1 MNETSIAQA
10 GTNYRKGVIFG
21 LTMAEVLLLL
31 IFCLLLFMATLNKK
45 INKLEEQLQIS
56 KSQNLENLDSIKILE
71 RSNLQYQANIETL
84 RSQNSQYEAN
94 IETLKNQNSRYQEN
108 IKALD
113 QTTSV
118 PKEVYDVVQKMND
131 EELRKYVENSDLA
144 STLSPEDFVEVFEK
158 AEQWDT
164 VTSQP
169 QNLEVNKLTEFAES
183 LNTDELNKLIENSE
197 LASTL
202 SPEDFDEIIEKA
214 EQWDIVANQP
224 QNLEVDKI
232 TEFAETLNTDELN
245 KLIENSELASTL
257 SPEDFNEVFEKAEQW
272 DTVTNQPQNPKV
284 DIITDLAKELK
295 PEQLNKLI
303 ENAYVASQTDAEVLD
318 AALEEFN
325 KPKEKP
331 PEPALAPI
339 DPEIRELA
347 ESVSLDDLKLLAE
360 GKMEE
365 KVEAGNNWPPII
377 SLPEAENY
385 SFKLGS
391 AQLTESFKGQLS
403 NEIVNQILRTLSEY
417 DADLIEVI
425 GHTDLQ
431 PMSMARVTNLDKSA
445 LEYFETAD
453 KVSLRAR
460 DNAGLG
466 YARALSVTK
475 HLLQTPELKDYTILP
490 YSAAQMVTPNHTIT
504 TKDDKFDSS
513 QLRRIEIRV
522 RRQNR

>member
-1 MNETSIAQA
+1 MNETSIAEA
-10 GTNYRKGVIFG
+10 GNSYRRGVIFG
-21 LTMAEVLLLL
+21 LTMAEILLLL
-31 IFCLLLFMATLNKK
+31 IFCLLLFMATLDEK
-45 INKLEEQLQIS
+45 IEELTKFNETLE
-56 KSQNLENLDSIKILE
+56 SQNYEYLRENKIL
-71 RSNLQYQANIETL
+71 LA
-84 RSQNSQYEAN
+84 QNA
-94 IETLKNQNSRYQEN
+94 RYKEN
-108 IKALD
+108 IDVLGQD
-113 QTTSV
+113 TSV
-118 PKEVYDVVQKMND
+118 PIEVYEVVTKMDD
-131 EELRKYVENSDLA
+131 EELFK
-144 STLSPEDFVEVFEK
+144 FV
-158 AEQWDT
+158 
-164 VTSQP
+164 
-169 QNLEVNKLTEFAES
+169 
-183 LNTDELNKLIENSE
+183 ENSE
-197 LASTL
+197 LAS
-202 SPEDFDEIIEKA
+202 S
-214 EQWDIVANQP
+214 
-224 QNLEVDKI
+224 
-232 TEFAETLNTDELN
+232 
-245 KLIENSELASTL
+245 L
-257 SPEDFNEVFEKAEQW
+257 SPEDFNEVFEKADQW

-339 DPEIRELA
+339 DPKIRELA

-403 NEIVNQILRTLSEY
+403 NEIVNQILQTLAEY
-417 DADLIEVI
+417 DADLIEII

-445 LEYFETAD
+445 LGYFETPD
-453 KVSLRAR
+453 KVLLRAR

-504 TKDDKFDSS
+504 TKDYNFDSS

>member
-10 GTNYRKGVIFG
+10 GNSYRRGVIFG
-21 LTMAEVLLLL
+21 LTMAEILLLL
-31 IFCLLLFMATLNKK
+31 IFCLLLFMATLDEK
-45 INKLEEQLQIS
+45 IEELTKLNETLE
-56 KSQNLENLDSIKILE
+56 SQNLEYFRENKIL
-71 RSNLQYQANIETL
+71 LAQNI
-84 RSQNSQYEAN
+84 
-94 IETLKNQNSRYQEN
+94 RYKEN
-108 IKALD
+108 IDALGQD
-113 QTTSV
+113 TSV
-118 PKEVYDVVQKMND
+118 PIEVYEVVTKMDD
-131 EELRKYVENSDLA
+131 EELFK
-144 STLSPEDFVEVFEK
+144 FV
-158 AEQWDT
+158 
-164 VTSQP
+164 
-169 QNLEVNKLTEFAES
+169 
-183 LNTDELNKLIENSE
+183 ENSE
-197 LASTL
+197 LAS
-202 SPEDFDEIIEKA
+202 S
-214 EQWDIVANQP
+214 
-224 QNLEVDKI
+224 
-232 TEFAETLNTDELN
+232 
-245 KLIENSELASTL
+245 L
-257 SPEDFNEVFEKAEQW
+257 SPEDFNEVFEKADQW

-303 ENAYVASQTDAEVLD
+303 ENAYVASQTDAEILD

-339 DPEIRELA
+339 DPKIRELA

-445 LEYFETAD
+445 LEYFETTD

>member
-1 MNETSIAQA
+1 MNETSIAEA
-10 GTNYRKGVIFG
+10 GNSYRRGVIFG
-21 LTMAEVLLLL
+21 LTMAEILLLL
-31 IFCLLLFMATLNKK
+31 IFCLLLFMATLDEK
-45 INKLEEQLQIS
+45 IEELTKFNETLE
-56 KSQNLENLDSIKILE
+56 SQNYEYLKENKIL
-71 RSNLQYQANIETL
+71 LA
-84 RSQNSQYEAN
+84 QNA
-94 IETLKNQNSRYQEN
+94 RYKEN
-108 IKALD
+108 IDVLGQD
-113 QTTSV
+113 TSV
-118 PKEVYDVVQKMND
+118 PVEVYEVVTKMDD
-131 EELRKYVENSDLA
+131 EELFK
-144 STLSPEDFVEVFEK
+144 FV
-158 AEQWDT
+158 
-164 VTSQP
+164 
-169 QNLEVNKLTEFAES
+169 
-183 LNTDELNKLIENSE
+183 
-197 LASTL
+197 
-202 SPEDFDEIIEKA
+202 
-214 EQWDIVANQP
+214 
-224 QNLEVDKI
+224 
-232 TEFAETLNTDELN
+232 
-245 KLIENSELASTL
+245 ENSELASTL

-303 ENAYVASQTDAEVLD
+303 ENAYVASQTDAEILD

-339 DPEIRELA
+339 DPKIRELA

-403 NEIVNQILRTLSEY
+403 NEIVNQILQTLAEY

-445 LEYFETAD
+445 LEYFETPD
-453 KVSLRAR
+453 KVLLRAR

>member
-1 MNETSIAQA
+1 MNETSIAEA
-10 GTNYRKGVIFG
+10 GNSYRRGVIFG
-21 LTMAEVLLLL
+21 LTMAEILLLL
-31 IFCLLLFMATLNKK
+31 IFCLLLFMATLDEK
-45 INKLEEQLQIS
+45 IEELTKFNETLE
-56 KSQNLENLDSIKILE
+56 SQNLEYLRENKIL
-71 RSNLQYQANIETL
+71 LA
-84 RSQNSQYEAN
+84 QNA
-94 IETLKNQNSRYQEN
+94 RYKEN
-108 IKALD
+108 IDVLGQD
-113 QTTSV
+113 TSV
-118 PKEVYDVVQKMND
+118 PVEVYEVVTKMDD
-131 EELRKYVENSDLA
+131 EELFK
-144 STLSPEDFVEVFEK
+144 FV
-158 AEQWDT
+158 
-164 VTSQP
+164 
-169 QNLEVNKLTEFAES
+169 
-183 LNTDELNKLIENSE
+183 ENSE

-202 SPEDFDEIIEKA
+202 SPEDF
-214 EQWDIVANQP
+214 
-224 QNLEVDKI
+224 
-232 TEFAETLNTDELN
+232 
-245 KLIENSELASTL
+245 S
-257 SPEDFNEVFEKAEQW
+257 EVFEKADQW

-339 DPEIRELA
+339 DPKIRELA

-445 LEYFETAD
+445 LEYFETTD

-504 TKDDKFDSS
+504 TKNDKFDSS

>member
-10 GTNYRKGVIFG
+10 GNSYRRGVIFG
-21 LTMAEVLLLL
+21 LTMAEILLLL
-31 IFCLLLFMATLNKK
+31 IFCLLLFMATLDEK
-45 INKLEEQLQIS
+45 IEELTKLNETLE
-56 KSQNLENLDSIKILE
+56 SQNLEYFRENKIL
-71 RSNLQYQANIETL
+71 LA
-84 RSQNSQYEAN
+84 QNV
-94 IETLKNQNSRYQEN
+94 RYKEN
-108 IKALD
+108 IDALGQD
-113 QTTSV
+113 TSV
-118 PKEVYDVVQKMND
+118 PIEVYEVVTKMDD
-131 EELRKYVENSDLA
+131 EELFK
-144 STLSPEDFVEVFEK
+144 FV
-158 AEQWDT
+158 
-164 VTSQP
+164 
-169 QNLEVNKLTEFAES
+169 
-183 LNTDELNKLIENSE
+183 ENSE

-202 SPEDFDEIIEKA
+202 SPEDF
-214 EQWDIVANQP
+214 
-224 QNLEVDKI
+224 
-232 TEFAETLNTDELN
+232 
-245 KLIENSELASTL
+245 S
-257 SPEDFNEVFEKAEQW
+257 EVFEKAEQW

-339 DPEIRELA
+339 DPKIRELA

-403 NEIVNQILRTLSEY
+403 NEIVNQILQTLSEY

-445 LEYFETAD
+445 LEYFETTD

-504 TKDDKFDSS
+504 TKDDNFDSS

>member
-10 GTNYRKGVIFG
+10 GNSYRRGVIFG
-21 LTMAEVLLLL
+21 LTMAEILLLL
-31 IFCLLLFMATLNKK
+31 IFCLLLFMATLDEK
-45 INKLEEQLQIS
+45 IEELTKLNETLE
-56 KSQNLENLDSIKILE
+56 SQNLEYFRENKIL
-71 RSNLQYQANIETL
+71 LAQNI
-84 RSQNSQYEAN
+84 
-94 IETLKNQNSRYQEN
+94 RYKEN
-108 IKALD
+108 IDALGQD
-113 QTTSV
+113 TSV
-118 PKEVYDVVQKMND
+118 PIEVYEVVTKMDD
-131 EELRKYVENSDLA
+131 EELFK
-144 STLSPEDFVEVFEK
+144 FV
-158 AEQWDT
+158 
-164 VTSQP
+164 
-169 QNLEVNKLTEFAES
+169 
-183 LNTDELNKLIENSE
+183 ENSE
-197 LASTL
+197 LASTT
-202 SPEDFDEIIEKA
+202 SSEKF
-214 EQWDIVANQP
+214 E
-224 QNLEVDKI
+224 
-232 TEFAETLNTDELN
+232 
-245 KLIENSELASTL
+245 
-257 SPEDFNEVFEKAEQW
+257 EVFEKAKQW
-272 DTVTNQPQNPKV
+272 DTITNQPQNPKV
-284 DIITDLAKELK
+284 EKITNIAKELE

-318 AALEEFN
+318 AALAEFN

-403 NEIVNQILRTLSEY
+403 NQIVNQILQTLAEY

-445 LEYFETAD
+445 LGYFETPD
-453 KVSLRAR
+453 KVLLRAR

-475 HLLQTPELKDYTILP
+475 YLLQTPELKDYTILP

-504 TKDDKFDSS
+504 TKDDNFDSS

>member
-10 GTNYRKGVIFG
+10 GNSYRRGVIFG
-21 LTMAEVLLLL
+21 LTMAEILLLL
-31 IFCLLLFMATLNKK
+31 IFCLLLFMATLDEK
-45 INKLEEQLQIS
+45 IEELTKLNETLE
-56 KSQNLENLDSIKILE
+56 SQNLEYLKENKIL
-71 RSNLQYQANIETL
+71 LA
-84 RSQNSQYEAN
+84 QNA
-94 IETLKNQNSRYQEN
+94 RYKEN
-108 IKALD
+108 IDALGQD
-113 QTTSV
+113 TSV
-118 PKEVYDVVQKMND
+118 PVEVYEVVTKMDD
-131 EELRKYVENSDLA
+131 EELFK
-144 STLSPEDFVEVFEK
+144 FV
-158 AEQWDT
+158 
-164 VTSQP
+164 
-169 QNLEVNKLTEFAES
+169 
-183 LNTDELNKLIENSE
+183 ENSE
-197 LASTL
+197 LASTT
-202 SPEDFDEIIEKA
+202 SSEKF
-214 EQWDIVANQP
+214 E
-224 QNLEVDKI
+224 
-232 TEFAETLNTDELN
+232 
-245 KLIENSELASTL
+245 
-257 SPEDFNEVFEKAEQW
+257 EVFEKAKQW
-272 DTVTNQPQNPKV
+272 DTITNQPQNPKV
-284 DIITDLAKELK
+284 EKITNIAKELE

-445 LEYFETAD
+445 LEYFETTD

>member
-10 GTNYRKGVIFG
+10 GNSYRRGVIFG
-21 LTMAEVLLLL
+21 LTMAEILLLL
-31 IFCLLLFMATLNKK
+31 IFCLLLFMATLDEK
-45 INKLEEQLQIS
+45 IEELTKLNETLE
-56 KSQNLENLDSIKILE
+56 SQNLEYFRENKIL
-71 RSNLQYQANIETL
+71 LAQNI
-84 RSQNSQYEAN
+84 
-94 IETLKNQNSRYQEN
+94 RYKEN
-108 IKALD
+108 IDALGQD
-113 QTTSV
+113 TSV
-118 PKEVYDVVQKMND
+118 PIEVYEVVTKMDD
-131 EELRKYVENSDLA
+131 EELFK
-144 STLSPEDFVEVFEK
+144 FV
-158 AEQWDT
+158 
-164 VTSQP
+164 
-169 QNLEVNKLTEFAES
+169 
-183 LNTDELNKLIENSE
+183 ENSE
-197 LASTL
+197 LASTT
-202 SPEDFDEIIEKA
+202 SSEKF
-214 EQWDIVANQP
+214 E
-224 QNLEVDKI
+224 
-232 TEFAETLNTDELN
+232 
-245 KLIENSELASTL
+245 
-257 SPEDFNEVFEKAEQW
+257 EVFEKAKQW
-272 DTVTNQPQNPKV
+272 DTITNQPQNPKV
-284 DIITDLAKELK
+284 EKITNIAKELE

-504 TKDDKFDSS
+504 SKDDNFNSS

>member
-1 MNETSIAQA
+1 MNETSIAEA
-10 GTNYRKGVIFG
+10 GNSYRRGVIFG

-31 IFCLLLFMATLNKK
+31 IFCLLLFMATLDEK
-45 INKLEEQLQIS
+45 IEELSKSNETLE
-56 KSQNLENLDSIKILE
+56 SQNLEYLKENKIL
-71 RSNLQYQANIETL
+71 LA
-84 RSQNSQYEAN
+84 QNA
-94 IETLKNQNSRYQEN
+94 RYKEN
-108 IKALD
+108 IDALGQD
-113 QTTSV
+113 TSV
-118 PKEVYDVVQKMND
+118 PVEVYEVVTKMDD
-131 EELRKYVENSDLA
+131 EELFK
-144 STLSPEDFVEVFEK
+144 FV
-158 AEQWDT
+158 
-164 VTSQP
+164 
-169 QNLEVNKLTEFAES
+169 
-183 LNTDELNKLIENSE
+183 ENSE
-197 LASTL
+197 LASTT
-202 SPEDFDEIIEKA
+202 SSEKF
-214 EQWDIVANQP
+214 E
-224 QNLEVDKI
+224 
-232 TEFAETLNTDELN
+232 
-245 KLIENSELASTL
+245 
-257 SPEDFNEVFEKAEQW
+257 EVFEKAKQW
-272 DTVTNQPQNPKV
+272 DTITNQPQNPKV
-284 DIITDLAKELK
+284 EKITNIAKELE

-339 DPEIRELA
+339 DPKIRELA
-347 ESVSLDDLKLLAE
+347 ESVSLDDLKLLAD

>member
-1 MNETSIAQA
+1 MNETSIAEA
-10 GTNYRKGVIFG
+10 GNSYRRGVIFG

-31 IFCLLLFMATLNKK
+31 IFCLLLFMATLDEK
-45 INKLEEQLQIS
+45 IEELSKLNESLE
-56 KSQNLENLDSIKILE
+56 SQNLEYLRENKIL
-71 RSNLQYQANIETL
+71 LA
-84 RSQNSQYEAN
+84 QNA
-94 IETLKNQNSRYQEN
+94 RYKEN
-108 IKALD
+108 IDALGQD
-113 QTTSV
+113 TSV
-118 PKEVYDVVQKMND
+118 PVEVYEVVTKMDD
-131 EELRKYVENSDLA
+131 EELFK
-144 STLSPEDFVEVFEK
+144 FV
-158 AEQWDT
+158 
-164 VTSQP
+164 
-169 QNLEVNKLTEFAES
+169 
-183 LNTDELNKLIENSE
+183 
-197 LASTL
+197 
-202 SPEDFDEIIEKA
+202 
-214 EQWDIVANQP
+214 
-224 QNLEVDKI
+224 
-232 TEFAETLNTDELN
+232 
-245 KLIENSELASTL
+245 ENSELASTL

-284 DIITDLAKELK
+284 DIITNLAKELK

-303 ENAYVASQTDAEVLD
+303 KNAYVASQTDAEVLD

-331 PEPALAPI
+331 PEQVLKPMNPK
-339 DPEIRELA
+339 IRELA
-347 ESVSLDDLKLLAE
+347 ESVSVDDLKLLAE

-391 AQLTESFKGQLS
+391 TQLTESFKGQLS
-403 NEIVNQILRTLSEY
+403 NEIVNQILQTLAEY

-431 PMSMARVTNLDKSA
+431 PMSMAKVSNLDKSA
-445 LEYFETAD
+445 LKYFETAD

>member
-1 MNETSIAQA
+1 MNETSIAEA
-10 GTNYRKGVIFG
+10 GNSYRRGVIFG
-21 LTMAEVLLLL
+21 LTMAEILLLL
-31 IFCLLLFMATLNKK
+31 IFCLLLFMATLDEK
-45 INKLEEQLQIS
+45 IEELTKLNETLE
-56 KSQNLENLDSIKILE
+56 SQNLENLKENKIL
-71 RSNLQYQANIETL
+71 LA
-84 RSQNSQYEAN
+84 QNV
-94 IETLKNQNSRYQEN
+94 RYKEN
-108 IKALD
+108 IDALGQD
-113 QTTSV
+113 TSV
-118 PKEVYDVVQKMND
+118 PVEVYEVVTKMDD
-131 EELRKYVENSDLA
+131 EELFK
-144 STLSPEDFVEVFEK
+144 FV
-158 AEQWDT
+158 
-164 VTSQP
+164 
-169 QNLEVNKLTEFAES
+169 
-183 LNTDELNKLIENSE
+183 ENSE
-197 LASTL
+197 LASTT
-202 SPEDFDEIIEKA
+202 SSEKF
-214 EQWDIVANQP
+214 E
-224 QNLEVDKI
+224 
-232 TEFAETLNTDELN
+232 
-245 KLIENSELASTL
+245 
-257 SPEDFNEVFEKAEQW
+257 EVFEKAKQW

-445 LEYFETAD
+445 LEYFETTD

>member
-10 GTNYRKGVIFG
+10 GNSYRRGVIFG
-21 LTMAEVLLLL
+21 LTMAEILLLL
-31 IFCLLLFMATLNKK
+31 IFCLLLFMATLDEK
-45 INKLEEQLQIS
+45 IEELTKLNETLE
-56 KSQNLENLDSIKILE
+56 SQNLEYSKENKIL
-71 RSNLQYQANIETL
+71 LA
-84 RSQNSQYEAN
+84 QNV
-94 IETLKNQNSRYQEN
+94 RYKEN
-108 IKALD
+108 IDALGQD
-113 QTTSV
+113 TSV
-118 PKEVYDVVQKMND
+118 PIEVYEVVTKMDD
-131 EELRKYVENSDLA
+131 EELFK
-144 STLSPEDFVEVFEK
+144 FV
-158 AEQWDT
+158 
-164 VTSQP
+164 
-169 QNLEVNKLTEFAES
+169 
-183 LNTDELNKLIENSE
+183 ENSE
-197 LASTL
+197 LAS
-202 SPEDFDEIIEKA
+202 S
-214 EQWDIVANQP
+214 
-224 QNLEVDKI
+224 
-232 TEFAETLNTDELN
+232 
-245 KLIENSELASTL
+245 L
-257 SPEDFNEVFEKAEQW
+257 SPEDFNEVFEKADQW

-331 PEPALAPI
+331 PEPVLAPI

-347 ESVSLDDLKLLAE
+347 ESVSIDDLKLLAE

-504 TKDDKFDSS
+504 TKDDNFDSS

>member
-10 GTNYRKGVIFG
+10 GNSYRRGVIFG
-21 LTMAEVLLLL
+21 LTMAEILLLL
-31 IFCLLLFMATLNKK
+31 IFCLLLFMATLDEK
-45 INKLEEQLQIS
+45 IEELTKFNETLER
-56 KSQNLENLDSIKILE
+56 QNYEYLRENKIL
-71 RSNLQYQANIETL
+71 LA
-84 RSQNSQYEAN
+84 QNA
-94 IETLKNQNSRYQEN
+94 RYKEN
-108 IKALD
+108 IDALGQD
-113 QTTSV
+113 TSV
-118 PKEVYDVVQKMND
+118 PVEVYEVVTKMDD
-131 EELRKYVENSDLA
+131 EELFK
-144 STLSPEDFVEVFEK
+144 FV
-158 AEQWDT
+158 
-164 VTSQP
+164 
-169 QNLEVNKLTEFAES
+169 
-183 LNTDELNKLIENSE
+183 ENSE
-197 LASTL
+197 LASTT
-202 SPEDFDEIIEKA
+202 SSEKF
-214 EQWDIVANQP
+214 E
-224 QNLEVDKI
+224 
-232 TEFAETLNTDELN
+232 
-245 KLIENSELASTL
+245 
-257 SPEDFNEVFEKAEQW
+257 EVFEKAKQW
-272 DTVTNQPQNPKV
+272 DTITNQPQNPKV
-284 DIITDLAKELK
+284 EKITNIAKELE

-431 PMSMARVTNLDKSA
+431 PMSMARVTNLDESA
-445 LEYFETAD
+445 LKYFETAD

-504 TKDDKFDSS
+504 TKDDNFDSS

>member
-1 MNETSIAQA
+1 MNETSIAEA
-10 GTNYRKGVIFG
+10 GNSYRRGVIFG
-21 LTMAEVLLLL
+21 LTMAEILLLL
-31 IFCLLLFMATLNKK
+31 IFCLLLFMATLDEK
-45 INKLEEQLQIS
+45 IEELTKLNETLE
-56 KSQNLENLDSIKILE
+56 SQNLEYLKENKIL
-71 RSNLQYQANIETL
+71 LA
-84 RSQNSQYEAN
+84 QNA
-94 IETLKNQNSRYQEN
+94 RYKEN
-108 IKALD
+108 IAALGQD
-113 QTTSV
+113 TSV
-118 PKEVYDVVQKMND
+118 PVEVYEVVTKMDD
-131 EELRKYVENSDLA
+131 EELFK
-144 STLSPEDFVEVFEK
+144 FV
-158 AEQWDT
+158 
-164 VTSQP
+164 
-169 QNLEVNKLTEFAES
+169 
-183 LNTDELNKLIENSE
+183 ENSE

-202 SPEDFDEIIEKA
+202 SPEDF
-214 EQWDIVANQP
+214 
-224 QNLEVDKI
+224 
-232 TEFAETLNTDELN
+232 
-245 KLIENSELASTL
+245 S
-257 SPEDFNEVFEKAEQW
+257 EVFEKAEQW

-339 DPEIRELA
+339 DPKIRELA

-403 NEIVNQILRTLSEY
+403 NEIVNQILQTLAEY

-445 LEYFETAD
+445 LEYFETPD
-453 KVSLRAR
+453 KVLLRAR

>member
-1 MNETSIAQA
+1 MNETSIAEA
-10 GTNYRKGVIFG
+10 GNSYRRGVIFG
-21 LTMAEVLLLL
+21 LTMAEILLLL
-31 IFCLLLFMATLNKK
+31 IFCLLLFMATLDEK
-45 INKLEEQLQIS
+45 IEELTKFNETLE
-56 KSQNLENLDSIKILE
+56 SQNLEYLRENKIL
-71 RSNLQYQANIETL
+71 LA
-84 RSQNSQYEAN
+84 QNA
-94 IETLKNQNSRYQEN
+94 RYKEN
-108 IKALD
+108 IDTLGQD
-113 QTTSV
+113 TSV
-118 PKEVYDVVQKMND
+118 PVEVYEVVTKMDD
-131 EELRKYVENSDLA
+131 EELFK
-144 STLSPEDFVEVFEK
+144 FV
-158 AEQWDT
+158 
-164 VTSQP
+164 
-169 QNLEVNKLTEFAES
+169 
-183 LNTDELNKLIENSE
+183 ENSE

-202 SPEDFDEIIEKA
+202 SPEDF
-214 EQWDIVANQP
+214 
-224 QNLEVDKI
+224 
-232 TEFAETLNTDELN
+232 
-245 KLIENSELASTL
+245 S
-257 SPEDFNEVFEKAEQW
+257 EVFEKAEQW

-331 PEPALAPI
+331 PEPALARI
-339 DPEIRELA
+339 DPKIRELA

-504 TKDDKFDSS
+504 TKDDNFDSS

>member
-1 MNETSIAQA
+1 MNETSIAEA
-10 GTNYRKGVIFG
+10 GNSYRRGVIFG

-31 IFCLLLFMATLNKK
+31 IFCLLLFMATLDEK
-45 INKLEEQLQIS
+45 IEELSKSNETLE
-56 KSQNLENLDSIKILE
+56 SQNLEYLKENKIL
-71 RSNLQYQANIETL
+71 LA
-84 RSQNSQYEAN
+84 QNA
-94 IETLKNQNSRYQEN
+94 RYKEN
-108 IKALD
+108 IDALGQD
-113 QTTSV
+113 TSV
-118 PKEVYDVVQKMND
+118 PVEVYEVVTKMDD
-131 EELRKYVENSDLA
+131 EELFK
-144 STLSPEDFVEVFEK
+144 FV
-158 AEQWDT
+158 
-164 VTSQP
+164 
-169 QNLEVNKLTEFAES
+169 
-183 LNTDELNKLIENSE
+183 ENSE
-197 LASTL
+197 LASTT
-202 SPEDFDEIIEKA
+202 SSEKF
-214 EQWDIVANQP
+214 E
-224 QNLEVDKI
+224 
-232 TEFAETLNTDELN
+232 
-245 KLIENSELASTL
+245 
-257 SPEDFNEVFEKAEQW
+257 EVFEKAKQW
-272 DTVTNQPQNPKV
+272 DTITNQPQNPKV
-284 DIITDLAKELK
+284 EKITNIAKELE

-318 AALEEFN
+318 AALAEFN

-339 DPEIRELA
+339 DPKIRELA

-403 NEIVNQILRTLSEY
+403 NQIVNQILQTLAEY

-445 LEYFETAD
+445 LGYFETPD
-453 KVSLRAR
+453 KVLLRAR

-475 HLLQTPELKDYTILP
+475 YLLQTPELKDYTILP

-504 TKDDKFDSS
+504 TKDDNFDSS

>member
-1 MNETSIAQA
+1 MNETSIAEA
-10 GTNYRKGVIFG
+10 GNSYRRGVIFG
-21 LTMAEVLLLL
+21 LTMAEILLLL
-31 IFCLLLFMATLNKK
+31 IFCLLLFMATLDEK
-45 INKLEEQLQIS
+45 IEELTKFNETLE
-56 KSQNLENLDSIKILE
+56 SQNLEYFRENKIL
-71 RSNLQYQANIETL
+71 LAQNI
-84 RSQNSQYEAN
+84 
-94 IETLKNQNSRYQEN
+94 RYKEN
-108 IKALD
+108 IDALGQD
-113 QTTSV
+113 TSV
-118 PKEVYDVVQKMND
+118 PIEVYEVVTKMDD
-131 EELRKYVENSDLA
+131 EELFK
-144 STLSPEDFVEVFEK
+144 FV
-158 AEQWDT
+158 
-164 VTSQP
+164 
-169 QNLEVNKLTEFAES
+169 
-183 LNTDELNKLIENSE
+183 ENSE

-202 SPEDFDEIIEKA
+202 SPEDF
-214 EQWDIVANQP
+214 
-224 QNLEVDKI
+224 
-232 TEFAETLNTDELN
+232 
-245 KLIENSELASTL
+245 S
-257 SPEDFNEVFEKAEQW
+257 EVFEKAEQW

-295 PEQLNKLI
+295 AEQLNKLI
-303 ENAYVASQTDAEVLD
+303 ENAYVASQTDAEILD

-339 DPEIRELA
+339 DPKVRELA

-403 NEIVNQILRTLSEY
+403 NEIVNQILQTLSEY

-445 LEYFETAD
+445 LEYFETPD

>member
-1 MNETSIAQA
+1 MNETSIAEA
-10 GTNYRKGVIFG
+10 GNSYRRGVIFG

-31 IFCLLLFMATLNKK
+31 IFCLLLFMATLDEK
-45 INKLEEQLQIS
+45 IEELSKLNETLE
-56 KSQNLENLDSIKILE
+56 SQNLEYLKENKIL
-71 RSNLQYQANIETL
+71 LA
-84 RSQNSQYEAN
+84 QNA
-94 IETLKNQNSRYQEN
+94 RYKEN
-108 IKALD
+108 IDALGQD
-113 QTTSV
+113 TSV
-118 PKEVYDVVQKMND
+118 PVEVYEVVTKMDD
-131 EELRKYVENSDLA
+131 EELFK
-144 STLSPEDFVEVFEK
+144 FV
-158 AEQWDT
+158 
-164 VTSQP
+164 
-169 QNLEVNKLTEFAES
+169 
-183 LNTDELNKLIENSE
+183 
-197 LASTL
+197 
-202 SPEDFDEIIEKA
+202 
-214 EQWDIVANQP
+214 
-224 QNLEVDKI
+224 
-232 TEFAETLNTDELN
+232 
-245 KLIENSELASTL
+245 ENSELASTL

-431 PMSMARVTNLDKSA
+431 PMSMARVTNLDESA
-445 LEYFETAD
+445 LKYFETAD

-504 TKDDKFDSS
+504 TKDDNFDSS

>member
-1 MNETSIAQA
+1 MNETSIAEA
-10 GTNYRKGVIFG
+10 GNSYRRGVIFG
-21 LTMAEVLLLL
+21 LTMAEILLLL
-31 IFCLLLFMATLNKK
+31 IFCLLLFMATLDEK
-45 INKLEEQLQIS
+45 IEELSKLNETLE
-56 KSQNLENLDSIKILE
+56 SQNLEYLKENKIL
-71 RSNLQYQANIETL
+71 LA
-84 RSQNSQYEAN
+84 QNA
-94 IETLKNQNSRYQEN
+94 RYKEN
-108 IKALD
+108 IDVLGQD
-113 QTTSV
+113 TSV
-118 PKEVYDVVQKMND
+118 PIEVYEVVTKMDD
-131 EELRKYVENSDLA
+131 EELFK
-144 STLSPEDFVEVFEK
+144 FV
-158 AEQWDT
+158 
-164 VTSQP
+164 
-169 QNLEVNKLTEFAES
+169 
-183 LNTDELNKLIENSE
+183 ENSE
-197 LASTL
+197 LASTT
-202 SPEDFDEIIEKA
+202 SSEKF
-214 EQWDIVANQP
+214 E
-224 QNLEVDKI
+224 
-232 TEFAETLNTDELN
+232 
-245 KLIENSELASTL
+245 
-257 SPEDFNEVFEKAEQW
+257 EVFEKAKQW
-272 DTVTNQPQNPKV
+272 DTITNQPQNPKV
-284 DIITDLAKELK
+284 EKITNIAKELE

-504 TKDDKFDSS
+504 TKDDNFDSS

>member
-1 MNETSIAQA
+1 MNETSIAEA
-10 GTNYRKGVIFG
+10 GNSYRRGVIFG

-31 IFCLLLFMATLNKK
+31 IFCLLLFMATLDEK
-45 INKLEEQLQIS
+45 IEELS
-56 KSQNLENLDSIKILE
+56 KSNETLESQNSEYLRENKILLAQNARYRE
-71 RSNLQYQANIETL
+71 NIETL
-84 RSQNSQYEAN
+84 GQ
-94 IETLKNQNSRYQEN
+94 
-108 IKALD
+108 D
-113 QTTSV
+113 TSV
-118 PKEVYDVVQKMND
+118 PVEVYEVVTKMDD
-131 EELRKYVENSDLA
+131 EELFK
-144 STLSPEDFVEVFEK
+144 FV
-158 AEQWDT
+158 
-164 VTSQP
+164 
-169 QNLEVNKLTEFAES
+169 
-183 LNTDELNKLIENSE
+183 ENSE
-197 LASTL
+197 LASSL
-202 SPEDFDEIIEKA
+202 SPEDFI
-214 EQWDIVANQP
+214 
-224 QNLEVDKI
+224 
-232 TEFAETLNTDELN
+232 
-245 KLIENSELASTL
+245 
-257 SPEDFNEVFEKAEQW
+257 EVFEKAEQW
-272 DTVTNQPQNPKV
+272 DTVTNQSQNPKV
-284 DIITDLAKELK
+284 DIITDLAKKLK

-303 ENAYVASQTDAEVLD
+303 ENAYVASQTDADVLD

-331 PEPALAPI
+331 SEPILKPM
-339 DPEIRELA
+339 DPKIRELA
-347 ESVSLDDLKLLAE
+347 ESVSIDDLKLLAE

-391 AQLTESFKGQLS
+391 AQLTESFKVQLS
-403 NEIVNQILRTLSEY
+403 NEIVNQILQTLSEY

>member
-1 MNETSIAQA
+1 MNETSIAEA
-10 GTNYRKGVIFG
+10 GNSYRRGVIFG
-21 LTMAEVLLLL
+21 LTMAEILLLL
-31 IFCLLLFMATLNKK
+31 IFCLLLFMATLDEK
-45 INKLEEQLQIS
+45 IEELTKFNETLE
-56 KSQNLENLDSIKILE
+56 SQNLEYLRENKIL
-71 RSNLQYQANIETL
+71 LA
-84 RSQNSQYEAN
+84 QNA
-94 IETLKNQNSRYQEN
+94 RYKEN
-108 IKALD
+108 IDVLGQD
-113 QTTSV
+113 TSV
-118 PKEVYDVVQKMND
+118 PVEVYEVVTKMDD
-131 EELRKYVENSDLA
+131 EELFK
-144 STLSPEDFVEVFEK
+144 FV
-158 AEQWDT
+158 
-164 VTSQP
+164 
-169 QNLEVNKLTEFAES
+169 
-183 LNTDELNKLIENSE
+183 ENSE

-202 SPEDFDEIIEKA
+202 SPEDF
-214 EQWDIVANQP
+214 
-224 QNLEVDKI
+224 
-232 TEFAETLNTDELN
+232 
-245 KLIENSELASTL
+245 S
-257 SPEDFNEVFEKAEQW
+257 EVFEKAEQW

-339 DPEIRELA
+339 DPKIRELA

-403 NEIVNQILRTLSEY
+403 NEIVNQILQTLSEY

-445 LEYFETAD
+445 LKYFETPD
-453 KVSLRAR
+453 KISLRAR

>member
-1 MNETSIAQA
+1 MNETSIAEA
-10 GTNYRKGVIFG
+10 GNSYRRGVIFG
-21 LTMAEVLLLL
+21 LTMAEILLLL
-31 IFCLLLFMATLNKK
+31 IFCLLLFMATLDEK
-45 INKLEEQLQIS
+45 IEELTKLNETLE
-56 KSQNLENLDSIKILE
+56 SQNLEYSRENKIL
-71 RSNLQYQANIETL
+71 LA
-84 RSQNSQYEAN
+84 QNV
-94 IETLKNQNSRYQEN
+94 RYKEN
-108 IKALD
+108 IDALGQD
-113 QTTSV
+113 TSV
-118 PKEVYDVVQKMND
+118 PIEVYEVVTKMDD
-131 EELRKYVENSDLA
+131 EELFK
-144 STLSPEDFVEVFEK
+144 FV
-158 AEQWDT
+158 
-164 VTSQP
+164 
-169 QNLEVNKLTEFAES
+169 
-183 LNTDELNKLIENSE
+183 ENSE

-202 SPEDFDEIIEKA
+202 SPEDF
-214 EQWDIVANQP
+214 
-224 QNLEVDKI
+224 
-232 TEFAETLNTDELN
+232 
-245 KLIENSELASTL
+245 S
-257 SPEDFNEVFEKAEQW
+257 EVFEKAEQW

-303 ENAYVASQTDAEVLD
+303 ENAYVASQTDAEILD

-339 DPEIRELA
+339 DPKIRELA

-445 LEYFETAD
+445 LEYFETTD

-504 TKDDKFDSS
+504 TKDDNFDSS

>member
-1 MNETSIAQA
+1 MNETSIAEA
-10 GTNYRKGVIFG
+10 GNSYRRGVIFG
-21 LTMAEVLLLL
+21 LTMAEILLLL
-31 IFCLLLFMATLNKK
+31 IFCLLLFMATLDEK
-45 INKLEEQLQIS
+45 IEELTKFNETLE
-56 KSQNLENLDSIKILE
+56 SQNYEYLRENKIL
-71 RSNLQYQANIETL
+71 LA
-84 RSQNSQYEAN
+84 QNA
-94 IETLKNQNSRYQEN
+94 RYKEN
-108 IKALD
+108 IDVLGQD
-113 QTTSV
+113 TSV
-118 PKEVYDVVQKMND
+118 PVEVYEVVTKMDN
-131 EELRKYVENSDLA
+131 EELSKFVENSELA
-144 STLSPEDFVEVFEK
+144 STTTSEKFVEVFEK
-158 AEQWDT
+158 A
-164 VTSQP
+164 
-169 QNLEVNKLTEFAES
+169 K
-183 LNTDELNKLIENSE
+183 
-197 LASTL
+197 
-202 SPEDFDEIIEKA
+202 
-214 EQWDIVANQP
+214 
-224 QNLEVDKI
+224 
-232 TEFAETLNTDELN
+232 
-245 KLIENSELASTL
+245 
-257 SPEDFNEVFEKAEQW
+257 QW

-284 DIITDLAKELK
+284 DKISNIAKELE

-303 ENAYVASQTDAEVLD
+303 ENAYVASQTDAEILD

-339 DPEIRELA
+339 DPKIRELA

-445 LEYFETAD
+445 LEYFETTD

>member
-1 MNETSIAQA
+1 MNETSIAHA

-84 RSQNSQYEAN
+84 RSQNSQFEAN
-94 IETLKNQNSRYQEN
+94 IETLKNQNLRYQEN
-108 IKALD
+108 IKALN

-118 PKEVYDVVQKMND
+118 PKDVYDVVQKMDD
-131 EELRKYVENSDLA
+131 EELRKYIENSVLA

-158 AEQWDT
+158 AEQWDI

-169 QNLEVNKLTEFAES
+169 QNLEVNKI
-183 LNTDELNKLIENSE
+183 TD
-197 LASTL
+197 
-202 SPEDFDEIIEKA
+202 
-214 EQWDIVANQP
+214 
-224 QNLEVDKI
+224 
-232 TEFAETLNTDELN
+232 FAETLSTDE
-245 KLIENSELASTL
+245 
-257 SPEDFNEVFEKAEQW
+257 
-272 DTVTNQPQNPKV
+272 
-284 DIITDLAKELK
+284 
-295 PEQLNKLI
+295 LNKLI
-303 ENAYVASQTDAEVLD
+303 ENAYVASQTDADVLD
-318 AALEEFN
+318 TALNEFN
-325 KPKEKP
+325 KPKEKAQ
-331 PEPALAPI
+331 EPILEPM

-347 ESVSLDDLKLLAE
+347 ETVSLNDLKLLAE

-403 NEIVNQILRTLSEY
+403 NEIVNQILQTLSEY

-431 PMSMARVTNLDKSA
+431 PMSMERVTNLDNSA
-445 LEYFETAD
+445 LKYFETKD

-475 HLLQTPELKDYTILP
+475 HLLQTPELKGYTILP

>member
-10 GTNYRKGVIFG
+10 GNSYRRGVIFG

-31 IFCLLLFMATLNKK
+31 IFCLLLFMATLNERIEELSKF
-45 INKLEEQLQIS
+45 NETLE
-56 KSQNLENLDSIKILE
+56 SQNLEYLRENKIL
-71 RSNLQYQANIETL
+71 LA
-84 RSQNSQYEAN
+84 QNV
-94 IETLKNQNSRYQEN
+94 RYKEN
-108 IKALD
+108 IDALGQD
-113 QTTSV
+113 TSV
-118 PKEVYDVVQKMND
+118 PIEVYEVVTKMDD
-131 EELRKYVENSDLA
+131 EELFK
-144 STLSPEDFVEVFEK
+144 FV
-158 AEQWDT
+158 
-164 VTSQP
+164 
-169 QNLEVNKLTEFAES
+169 
-183 LNTDELNKLIENSE
+183 ENSE

-202 SPEDFDEIIEKA
+202 SPEDF
-214 EQWDIVANQP
+214 
-224 QNLEVDKI
+224 
-232 TEFAETLNTDELN
+232 
-245 KLIENSELASTL
+245 S
-257 SPEDFNEVFEKAEQW
+257 EVFEKAEQW

-339 DPEIRELA
+339 DPKIRELA

>member
-1 MNETSIAQA
+1 MNETSIAEA
-10 GTNYRKGVIFG
+10 GNSYRRGVIFG

-31 IFCLLLFMATLNKK
+31 IFCLLLFMATLDEK
-45 INKLEEQLQIS
+45 IEELSKLNETLE
-56 KSQNLENLDSIKILE
+56 SQNLEYLKENKIL
-71 RSNLQYQANIETL
+71 LA
-84 RSQNSQYEAN
+84 QNA
-94 IETLKNQNSRYQEN
+94 RYKEN
-108 IKALD
+108 IDALGQD
-113 QTTSV
+113 TSV
-118 PKEVYDVVQKMND
+118 PVKVYEVVTKMDD
-131 EELRKYVENSDLA
+131 EELFK
-144 STLSPEDFVEVFEK
+144 FV
-158 AEQWDT
+158 
-164 VTSQP
+164 
-169 QNLEVNKLTEFAES
+169 
-183 LNTDELNKLIENSE
+183 
-197 LASTL
+197 
-202 SPEDFDEIIEKA
+202 
-214 EQWDIVANQP
+214 
-224 QNLEVDKI
+224 
-232 TEFAETLNTDELN
+232 
-245 KLIENSELASTL
+245 ENSELASTL

-391 AQLTESFKGQLS
+391 AQLTDSFKGQLS
-403 NEIVNQILRTLSEY
+403 NEIVNQILQTLSEY

-431 PMSMARVTNLDKSA
+431 PMSMARVTNLDESA
-445 LEYFETAD
+445 LKYFETAD

-504 TKDDKFDSS
+504 TKDDNFDSS

>member
-1 MNETSIAQA
+1 MNETSIAQS

-94 IETLKNQNSRYQEN
+94 IETLKNQNLRYQEN

-118 PKEVYDVVQKMND
+118 PKDVYDVVQKMDD
-131 EELRKYVENSDLA
+131 EELRKYIENSVLA

-164 VTSQP
+164 VTNQP
-169 QNLEVNKLTEFAES
+169 QNLEVDKITEFAES

-197 LASTL
+197 LASSL
-202 SPEDFDEIIEKA
+202 SPEDF
-214 EQWDIVANQP
+214 
-224 QNLEVDKI
+224 
-232 TEFAETLNTDELN
+232 
-245 KLIENSELASTL
+245 S
-257 SPEDFNEVFEKAEQW
+257 EVFEKAEQW

-339 DPEIRELA
+339 DPKVRELA

-403 NEIVNQILRTLSEY
+403 NEIVNQILQTLAEY

-445 LEYFETAD
+445 LEYFETPD
-453 KVSLRAR
+453 KVLLRAR

-504 TKDDKFDSS
+504 TKNDKFDSS

>member
-45 INKLEEQLQIS
+45 INELEEQQQIL
-56 KSQNLENLDSIKILE
+56 KSQNLEYLESIKILE
-71 RSNLQYQANIETL
+71 KVNSQYQANIETL
-84 RSQNSQYEAN
+84 
-94 IETLKNQNSRYQEN
+94 TNQNLRYQEN

-118 PKEVYDVVQKMND
+118 PQEVYDVVQKMND

-197 LASTL
+197 LAS
-202 SPEDFDEIIEKA
+202 S
-214 EQWDIVANQP
+214 
-224 QNLEVDKI
+224 
-232 TEFAETLNTDELN
+232 
-245 KLIENSELASTL
+245 L

-272 DTVTNQPQNPKV
+272 DTVSNQPQNPKV

-303 ENAYVASQTDAEVLD
+303 ENAYVASQTDAEILD

-339 DPEIRELA
+339 DPKIRELA

-431 PMSMARVTNLDKSA
+431 PMSMARVTNLDESA
-445 LEYFETAD
+445 LKYFETAD

-504 TKDDKFDSS
+504 TKDDNFDSS

>member
-10 GTNYRKGVIFG
+10 GNSYRRGVIFG
-21 LTMAEVLLLL
+21 LTMAEILLLL
-31 IFCLLLFMATLNKK
+31 IFCLLLFMATLDEK
-45 INKLEEQLQIS
+45 IEELTKLNETLE
-56 KSQNLENLDSIKILE
+56 SQNLEYSRENKIL
-71 RSNLQYQANIETL
+71 LA
-84 RSQNSQYEAN
+84 QNV
-94 IETLKNQNSRYQEN
+94 RYKEN
-108 IKALD
+108 IDALGQD
-113 QTTSV
+113 TSV
-118 PKEVYDVVQKMND
+118 PIEVYEVVTKMDD
-131 EELRKYVENSDLA
+131 EELFK
-144 STLSPEDFVEVFEK
+144 FV
-158 AEQWDT
+158 
-164 VTSQP
+164 
-169 QNLEVNKLTEFAES
+169 
-183 LNTDELNKLIENSE
+183 ENSE

-202 SPEDFDEIIEKA
+202 SPEDF
-214 EQWDIVANQP
+214 
-224 QNLEVDKI
+224 
-232 TEFAETLNTDELN
+232 
-245 KLIENSELASTL
+245 S
-257 SPEDFNEVFEKAEQW
+257 EVFEKAEQW

-303 ENAYVASQTDAEVLD
+303 ENAYLASQTDAEVLV

-339 DPEIRELA
+339 DPKIRELA

-504 TKDDKFDSS
+504 TKDDNFDSS

>member
-1 MNETSIAQA
+1 MNETSIAEA
-10 GTNYRKGVIFG
+10 GNSYRRGVIFG

-31 IFCLLLFMATLNKK
+31 IFCLLLFMATLDEK
-45 INKLEEQLQIS
+45 IEELSKLNETLE
-56 KSQNLENLDSIKILE
+56 SQNLEYLKENKIL
-71 RSNLQYQANIETL
+71 LA
-84 RSQNSQYEAN
+84 QNA
-94 IETLKNQNSRYQEN
+94 RYKEN
-108 IKALD
+108 IDALGQD
-113 QTTSV
+113 TSV
-118 PKEVYDVVQKMND
+118 PVKVYEVVTKMDD
-131 EELRKYVENSDLA
+131 EELFK
-144 STLSPEDFVEVFEK
+144 FV
-158 AEQWDT
+158 
-164 VTSQP
+164 
-169 QNLEVNKLTEFAES
+169 
-183 LNTDELNKLIENSE
+183 
-197 LASTL
+197 
-202 SPEDFDEIIEKA
+202 
-214 EQWDIVANQP
+214 
-224 QNLEVDKI
+224 
-232 TEFAETLNTDELN
+232 
-245 KLIENSELASTL
+245 ENSELASTL

-431 PMSMARVTNLDKSA
+431 PMSMARVTNLDESA
-445 LEYFETAD
+445 LKYFETAD

-504 TKDDKFDSS
+504 TKDDNFDSS

>member
-1 MNETSIAQA
+1 MNETSIAEA
-10 GTNYRKGVIFG
+10 GNSYRRGVIFG
-21 LTMAEVLLLL
+21 LTMAEILLLL
-31 IFCLLLFMATLNKK
+31 IFCLLLFMATLDEK
-45 INKLEEQLQIS
+45 IEELTKLNETLE
-56 KSQNLENLDSIKILE
+56 SQNLEYLRENKIL
-71 RSNLQYQANIETL
+71 LA
-84 RSQNSQYEAN
+84 QNA
-94 IETLKNQNSRYQEN
+94 RYKEN
-108 IKALD
+108 IDALGQD
-113 QTTSV
+113 TSV
-118 PKEVYDVVQKMND
+118 PVEVYEVVTKMDD
-131 EELRKYVENSDLA
+131 EELFK
-144 STLSPEDFVEVFEK
+144 FV
-158 AEQWDT
+158 
-164 VTSQP
+164 
-169 QNLEVNKLTEFAES
+169 
-183 LNTDELNKLIENSE
+183 ENSE

-202 SPEDFDEIIEKA
+202 SPEDFK
-214 EQWDIVANQP
+214 
-224 QNLEVDKI
+224 
-232 TEFAETLNTDELN
+232 
-245 KLIENSELASTL
+245 
-257 SPEDFNEVFEKAEQW
+257 EVFEKAEQW

-445 LEYFETAD
+445 L
-453 KVSLRAR
+453 
-460 DNAGLG
+460 
-466 YARALSVTK
+466 
-475 HLLQTPELKDYTILP
+475 
-490 YSAAQMVTPNHTIT
+490 
-504 TKDDKFDSS
+504 
-513 QLRRIEIRV
+513 RIF
-522 RRQNR
+522 

>member
-1 MNETSIAQA
+1 MNETSIAEA
-10 GTNYRKGVIFG
+10 GNSYRRGVIFG
-21 LTMAEVLLLL
+21 LTMAEILLLL
-31 IFCLLLFMATLNKK
+31 IFCLLLFMATLDEK
-45 INKLEEQLQIS
+45 IEELTKLNETLE
-56 KSQNLENLDSIKILE
+56 SQNLEYFRENKILLAQTE
-71 RSNLQYQANIETL
+71 RY
-84 RSQNSQYEAN
+84 
-94 IETLKNQNSRYQEN
+94 KEN
-108 IKALD
+108 IDELGQD
-113 QTTSV
+113 TSV
-118 PKEVYDVVQKMND
+118 PIEVYEVVTKMDD
-131 EELRKYVENSDLA
+131 EELFK
-144 STLSPEDFVEVFEK
+144 FV
-158 AEQWDT
+158 
-164 VTSQP
+164 
-169 QNLEVNKLTEFAES
+169 
-183 LNTDELNKLIENSE
+183 ENSE

-202 SPEDFDEIIEKA
+202 SPEDF
-214 EQWDIVANQP
+214 
-224 QNLEVDKI
+224 
-232 TEFAETLNTDELN
+232 
-245 KLIENSELASTL
+245 S
-257 SPEDFNEVFEKAEQW
+257 EVFEKAEQW

-303 ENAYVASQTDAEVLD
+303 ENAYLASQTDAEVLV

-339 DPEIRELA
+339 DPKIRELA

-504 TKDDKFDSS
+504 TKDDNFDSS

>member
-1 MNETSIAQA
+1 MNETSIAEA
-10 GTNYRKGVIFG
+10 GNSYRRGVIFG

-31 IFCLLLFMATLNKK
+31 IFCLLLFMATLNERIEELSKF
-45 INKLEEQLQIS
+45 NETLE
-56 KSQNLENLDSIKILE
+56 SQNLEYLRENKIL
-71 RSNLQYQANIETL
+71 LA
-84 RSQNSQYEAN
+84 QNV
-94 IETLKNQNSRYQEN
+94 RYKEN
-108 IKALD
+108 IDALGQD
-113 QTTSV
+113 TSV
-118 PKEVYDVVQKMND
+118 PIEVYEVVTKMDD
-131 EELRKYVENSDLA
+131 EELFK
-144 STLSPEDFVEVFEK
+144 FV
-158 AEQWDT
+158 
-164 VTSQP
+164 
-169 QNLEVNKLTEFAES
+169 
-183 LNTDELNKLIENSE
+183 ENSE
-197 LASTL
+197 LAIS
-202 SPEDFDEIIEKA
+202 
-214 EQWDIVANQP
+214 
-224 QNLEVDKI
+224 
-232 TEFAETLNTDELN
+232 
-245 KLIENSELASTL
+245 L

-303 ENAYVASQTDAEVLD
+303 ENAYVASQTDAEILD

-339 DPEIRELA
+339 DPKIRELA

-445 LEYFETAD
+445 LEYFETTD

-475 HLLQTPELKDYTILP
+475 YLLQTPELKDYTILP

-504 TKDDKFDSS
+504 TKDDNFDSS